1 MAATLITHRALP
13 SLYGMTREMFTPI
26 FLTLFG
32 GESDF
37 IPEVEKWFN
46 GKTEMYC
53 KDQFKQ
59 KEFLPS
65 APEEP

>member
-13 SLYGMTREMFTPI
+13 SLYGMTIKMFTPI
-26 FLTLFG
+26 FLTMFG

-46 GKTEMYC
+46 GKA
-53 KDQFKQ
+53 DI
-59 KEFLPS
+59 
-65 APEEP
+65 